1 MRSYS
6 DIGEGQ
12 AHRAGLPPTGVYDV
26 VAITTCIQNNS
37 FRPID
42 SLATLWQVE
51 CAVDQLWRGTSNIRR
66 REFITLLGGAAA
78 AWPIAARAQQSGGM
92 RRIGVLMGLAED
104 DPEGRSRLATLG
116 RALQDLGWI
125 EGHNIRMDY
134 RWAAGDIGR
143 THILATELVRS
154 APDAIVVNT
163 PPGLSALQVKTHTIP
178 IVFVQVLDASESAIV
193 VNPARP
199 EANVTGFTNFY
210 EYAISGKWLSLLKEI
225 APSVRRVTVMQNP
238 NHPSWVGYQGS
249 IAAAAPLIGVQP
261 VEARI
266 YTPADIDNTF
276 DVMTREPN
284 GGLLVLPDTFNTV
297 HRAKIIA
304 LAARHRIPA
313 VYPQRFYATD
323 GGLMA
328 YGADLGGLLRLAAS
342 YVDHILRGARPADL
356 PVQSSSKFEL
366 VINLKTAKAL
376 GLDGAADAA
385 RPRRRGDRMK
395 RREFI
400 TLLGG
405 AAAAWPLAARAQ
417 QPAMPVIGF
426 LNGHRRTAM
435 RSLVGFRQGLKETG
449 YVEGQ
454 NVAIEYRWAEGQF
467 DRLPA
472 LAADLV
478 RRQVR

>member
-1 MRSYS
+1 VS
-6 DIGEGQ
+6 G
-12 AHRAGLPPTGVYDV
+12 
-26 VAITTCIQNNS
+26 
-37 FRPID
+37 
-42 SLATLWQVE
+42 
-51 CAVDQLWRGTSNIRR
+51 IRR
-66 REFITLLGGAAA
+66 REFVILFGGSAAA
-78 AWPIAARAQQSGGM
+78 AWPLAARAQQPGGT
-92 RRIGVLMGLAED
+92 RHIGVLMGLAED
-104 DPEGRSRLATLG
+104 DPEGRLRLAALS
-116 RALQDLGWI
+116 RALRHLGWF
-125 EGHNIRMDY
+125 EGYNIRTDY
-134 RWAAGDIGR
+134 RWAAGDIEL
-143 THILATELVRS
+143 THTLATELVRS

-225 APSVRRVTVMQNP
+225 APSIQRVTVMQNP

-266 YTPADIDNTF
+266 YTPSDIDNTF
-276 DVMTREPN
+276 DVLVREPN
-284 GGLLVLPDTFNTV
+284 SGLLVLPDTFNTV

-328 YGADLGGLLRLAAS
+328 YGADLAGLLELAAS
-342 YVDHILRGARPADL
+342 YVDRILRGARPADL

-376 GLDGAADAA
+376 GLEV
-385 RPRRRGDRMK
+385 PS
-395 RREFI
+395 
-400 TLLGG
+400 LL
-405 AAAAWPLAARAQ
+405 LARADE
-417 QPAMPVIGF
+417 VI
-426 LNGHRRTAM
+426 
-435 RSLVGFRQGLKETG
+435 E
-449 YVEGQ
+449 
-454 NVAIEYRWAEGQF
+454 
-467 DRLPA
+467 
-472 LAADLV
+472 
-478 RRQVR
+478 